1 MLVSHAKIVN
11 FRNVDSKQSIHDSLF
26 SLRSSILDYR
36 KENGRTY
43 HRVSDGRPF
52 RYVSVCFLDLGHAI
66 QQPILDFANH
76 LWIISWDGKLCNCPK
91 VEGARRVLDVG
102 TGTGIWA
109 LDYGRWDGLRARNSV
124 DEASQVIGVDLSP
137 IQPIYVPVN
146 CRFEI
151 DDLEEEWTWTE
162 LFDFIMIRSMVGSFK
177 SWSDTIKQA
186 YDNLEPGGYLE
197 IQDNEFPIFCDDG
210 SMPADSQVLKWTQLV
225 IEATNIVGKSMT
237 VAPTFK
243 QLLEDAGFEDVQGRQ
258 EKWPIS
264 PWQQKDLKQRELGI
278 CCREGTLESLEPI
291 CMALFTRV
299 LGWSRVQ
306 VLVFCAGVREE
317 LIHQRVHGYFN
328 AYAAW
333 GRKPQKKARPETT

>member
-1 MLVSHAKIVN
+1 MAETN
-11 FRNVDSKQSIHDSLF
+11 DSVPKYNSRDNDGASITSGNSIHDSLF

-43 HRVSDGRPF
+43 HRVSDGKYYLPNDEAEQDR
-52 RYVSVCFLDLGHAI
+52 
-66 QQPILDFANH
+66 LDFANH
-76 LWIISWDGKLCNCPK
+76 LWIITWDGKLCNCPK
-91 VEGARRVLDVG
+91 LEGARRVLDVG

-109 LDYGRWDGLRARNSV
+109 LDYAEAHPEAR
-124 DEASQVIGVDLSP
+124 VIGVDLSP
-137 IQPIYVPVN
+137 IQPVYVPAN

-210 SMPADSQVLKWTQLV
+210 SMTADSQVLKWTQLV
-225 IEATNIVGKSMT
+225 IEATNIAGKSMT
-237 VAPTFK
+237 IAPTFK
-243 QLLEDAGFEDVQGRQ
+243 QLLEDAGFEDVQVRH

-264 PWQQKDLKQRELGI
+264 PWQQKDPKQRELGI
-278 CCREGTLESLEPI
+278 CCREGTMEGLEPI
-291 CMALFTRV
+291 CMALFTRI

-317 LIHQRVHGYFN
+317 LIQQRVHGYFN

-333 GRKPQKKARPETT
+333 GRKPEKKARPETT

>member
-1 MLVSHAKIVN
+1 MAETTDNIPANDPQDTDGASTIG
-11 FRNVDSKQSIHDSLF
+11 DSSTDDSLA

-36 KENGRTY
+36 RENGRTY
-43 HRVSDGRPF
+43 HSVSDGKYYLPNDETEQDRL
-52 RYVSVCFLDLGHAI
+52 V
-66 QQPILDFANH
+66 
-76 LWIISWDGKLCNCPK
+76 K
-91 VEGARRVLDVG
+91 GAKRVLDVG

-109 LDYGRWDGLRARNSV
+109 LDYAD
-124 DEASQVIGVDLSP
+124 DHPEASVIGVDLSP
-137 IQPIYVPVN
+137 IQPIYVPPN

-151 DDLEEEWTWTE
+151 DDLEKEWTWTE
-162 LFDFIMIRSMVGSFK
+162 LFDFIFIRSMVGSFK
-177 SWSDTIKQA
+177 SWPDVIKQA

-210 SMPADSQVLKWTQLV
+210 SMPADSQVLKWTQLIV
-225 IEATNIVGKSMT
+225 EATDIVGKSMA

-264 PWQQKDLKQRELGI
+264 PWQQKDPKQRELGI
-278 CCREGTLESLEPI
+278 CSRAGTMEGLEPI

-299 LGWSRVQ
+299 LGWTREEVF
-306 VLVFCAGVREE
+306 VFCAGVRDE
-317 LIHQRVHGYFN
+317 LKQQKVHGYFN

-333 GRKPQKKARPETT
+333 GRKPEKKEGEEEAS